1 VAHARVRAKKIF
13 IAKLFPTVDLNKNSI
28 GQINGELDLDGTGDS
43 VSQMLAS
50 ANGKLG
56 LVIADGEVS
65 QLMMEKVGLHLWEI
79 LALNVTGDKL
89 VKLRCGVADFDVK
102 QGVMRT
108 DALIFDTEITT
119 IIATGNIDLAQE
131 KLNLT
136 LQQKTKDTSPVA
148 LRSPIYVRGTFANPR
163 VEVSKGRVAA
173 RGLGA
178 IALGIASPVLALLPL
193 IDAGPGKDSD
203 CGQLVRDARALP
215 NSAQNKP

>member
-131 KLNLT
+131 KLDLT